1 MSKILKTLQQL
12 CRDVEDNNQP
22 SAYGTRFVHD
32 FYVVVANL
40 HNGAPLERPSKNWA
54 FKECSFADKRANT
67 FVFRTKFLKRMTQ
80 FDKRVMDFVTNEIYN
95 LTRAELTAP
104 TNTTE
109 ERLLID
115 TVNVCRVIQGLGAA

>member
-1 MSKILKTLQQL
+1 MSKILKNLEQL
-12 CRDVEDNNQP
+12 YRDVEETNKA

-32 FYVVVANL
+32 FYVVVTNL
-40 HNGAPLERPSKNWA
+40 HNGVPIERSKNNWA
-54 FKECSFADKRANT
+54 FDGCSFADKRANT

-80 FDKRVMDFVTNEIYN
+80 FDKKVMEFVTNEIYN

-104 TNTTE
+104 SNTTE

-115 TVNVCRVIQGLGAA
+115 TVNVCRVIQRLGAI

>member
-12 CRDVEDNNQP
+12 CRDVEENNQP

-40 HNGAPLERPSKNWA
+40 HKGAPAERPNKNWA

-67 FVFRTKFLKRMTQ
+67 FVFRAKFLNRMTQ
-80 FDKRVMDFVTNEIYN
+80 FDRKVMGFVTNEIYN
-95 LTRAELTAP
+95 LTRAELTTP
-104 TNTTE
+104 KNMTE
-109 ERLLID
+109 EKLLID
-115 TVNVCRVIQGLGAA
+115 TVNVCRVIQGLGVA